1 MSESVSGSR
10 RSVRVDCRAIGAA
23 TREPAT
29 VPSFPPLGAGVKDA
43 GNGSPSRARNARGR
57 RARDESTAHNSR
69 VSDADRASDAKSSN
83 APCRRC
89 TPSSR
94 RPSRP
99 ATRTGPRGEFFLLF
113 AGSQAPVKR
122 RQSAPGDTPSACLP
136 LKSSEDAS
144 HSCRTRRRPVGYTTG
159 RVKRLANA
167 VFAPDSRRSAAAGGR
182 VPEAADRAGTSS
194 CTVDQ
199 LGFYFI
205 FCATYK

>member
-10 RSVRVDCRAIGAA
+10 RSVRFDCRAIGAA

-69 VSDADRASDAKSSN
+69 ISDADRASDAKSSN

-99 ATRTGPRGEFFLLF
+99 ATRTGPRGEFFQLF

-167 VFAPDSRRSAAAGGR
+167 VFAPDSRRSQQQQEVAFRKQQIGR
-182 VPEAADRAGTSS
+182 GHPLAQWTS
-194 CTVDQ
+194 
-199 LGFYFI
+199 
-205 FCATYK
+205 